1 MLGLLKDVAA
11 RWGGQ
16 VGLALLLASVAVAP
30 PTKAAEITVTTNP
43 DSPVHAGEFVVPL
56 NKSQILRVDTA
67 VSEILVGNSAIADV
81 LALTDQSIYVLGL
94 AVGSTNLTIYGQGRQ
109 LLAVMDLVVSY
120 DVDGLKGKLFEI
132 MPDEAIEVRTIN
144 GALLLSGSVSNSA
157 RLRQILDI
165 AERFAPG
172 AVSQALSVR
181 GSQQVLLEVRFA
193 EVARN
198 LSRELGFNQQVLFGA
213 AGDEIVFSLAGGP
226 FAALANL
233 PATLI
238 GSAALDTTLG
248 NFSMSHLLTF
258 LESKGLVKTLA
269 EPNLV
274 VLSGETA
281 SFLAGGEFPI
291 PVIQA
296 GGDAGGNDSITIQFR
311 EFGVGL
317 SFTPTVITDDLIHL
331 VVEPSVTAI
340 DATLGTAAAGVAVPG
355 LSTRRV
361 STTIELRDGQSF
373 AIAGLIQTNF
383 TDAVSQFPWIGDVPI
398 LGALFRSSSWQRSE
412 TELVV
417 IVTARLVE
425 PAPSPNVLATPLDT
439 VVSPHDFELFFL
451 GHIEGAGSGMG
462 GAGHMMGADGGGIA
476 GQYGHIIK

>member
-1 MLGLLKDVAA
+1 MLGFWKDVAA

-16 VGLALLLASVAVAP
+16 VGLALLLASFAVAP
-30 PTKAAEITVTTNP
+30 PAKAAEITVTTNP

-120 DVDGLKGKLFEI
+120 DVDGLKSKLFEV
-132 MPDEAIEVRTIN
+132 MPDESIEVRTIN
-144 GALLLSGSVSNSA
+144 GALLLSGSVSNST

-165 AERFAPG
+165 AERYAPG
-172 AVSQALSVR
+172 AVTQALSVR

-193 EVARN
+193 EIARN
-198 LSRELGFNQQVLFGA
+198 LSRELGFNQSVLFND
-213 AGDEIVFSLAGGP
+213 AGEIVFSLLSGS
-226 FAALANL
+226 FASAANA

-238 GSAALDTTLG
+238 GSAGLDTTLG
-248 NFSMSHLLTF
+248 NFTMSQLLTF

-291 PVIQA
+291 PVVQTGS
-296 GGDAGGNDSITIQFR
+296 GGSDSITIQFR

-317 SFTPTVITDDLIHL
+317 SFTPTVITDDLINL
-331 VVEPSVTAI
+331 VVEPSVTSI

-361 STTIELRDGQSF
+361 RTTVELRDGQSF
-373 AIAGLIQTNF
+373 AIAGLIQTSF

-417 IVTARLVE
+417 IVTAHLVE
-425 PAPSPNVLATPLDT
+425 PAPSPNMLATPLDS
-439 VVSPHDFELFFL
+439 VVLPHDFELFFL

>member
-1 MLGLLKDVAA
+1 MLGFLKDVAA

-16 VGLALLLASVAVAP
+16 VGLALLLASFAVAP
-30 PTKAAEITVTTNP
+30 PATAAEITVTTNP

-120 DVDGLKGKLFEI
+120 DVDGLKSKLFEV
-132 MPDEAIEVRTIN
+132 MPDESIEVRTIN
-144 GALLLSGSVSNSA
+144 GALLLSGSVSNSV

-165 AERFAPG
+165 AERYAPG
-172 AVSQALSVR
+172 AVTQALSVR

-193 EVARN
+193 EVSRN
-198 LSRELGFNQQVLFGA
+198 LSRELGFNQSVLFND
-213 AGDEIVFSLAGGP
+213 AGEIVFSLLSGS
-226 FAALANL
+226 FAAAANA
-233 PATLI
+233 PATLV

-248 NFSMSHLLTF
+248 NFTMSQLLTF

-291 PVIQA
+291 PVVQA

-317 SFTPTVITDDLIHL
+317 SFTPTVITDDLINL

-361 STTIELRDGQSF
+361 STTVELRDGQSF
-373 AIAGLIQTNF
+373 AIAGLIQSNF

>member
-1 MLGLLKDVAA
+1 MLGFLKDVAA

-16 VGLALLLASVAVAP
+16 VGLALLVASFAVAP
-30 PTKAAEITVTTNP
+30 PAKAAEITVTTNP
-43 DSPVHAGEFVVPL
+43 DSPVHAGEFIVPL

-109 LLAVMDLVVSY
+109 LLAVLDLVVSY
-120 DVDGLKGKLFEI
+120 DVDGLKSKLFEV
-132 MPDEAIEVRTIN
+132 MPDESIEVRTIN
-144 GALLLSGSVSNSA
+144 GALLLSGTVSNST

-165 AERFAPG
+165 AERYAPG
-172 AVSQALSVR
+172 AVTQALSVR

-193 EVARN
+193 EISRN
-198 LSRELGFNQQVLFGA
+198 LSRELGFNQSVLFNDG
-213 AGDEIVFSLAGGP
+213 GEIVFSLLSGS
-226 FAALANL
+226 FAAAANA

-238 GSAALDTTLG
+238 GSAALALTPGGAVST
-248 NFSMSHLLTF
+248 SALLTF

-274 VLSGETA
+274 VMSGETA

-291 PVIQA
+291 PIVQT
-296 GGDAGGNDSITIQFR
+296 GAGGNDAITIQFR

-317 SFTPTVITDDLIHL
+317 SFTPTVIGDDLIHL

-361 STTIELRDGQSF
+361 KTTVELRDGQSF
-373 AIAGLIQTNF
+373 AIAGLIQSNF

-417 IVTARLVE
+417 IVTPRLVE
-425 PAPSPNVLATPLDT
+425 PAPSPNMLATPLDS
-439 VVSPHDFELFFL
+439 VVYPNDFELFFL
-451 GHIEGAGSGMG
+451 GQTEGAGSGMG
-462 GAGHMMGADGGGIA
+462 GVGNMMGADGGGIA

>member
-1 MLGLLKDVAA
+1 
-11 RWGGQ
+11 
-16 VGLALLLASVAVAP
+16 
-30 PTKAAEITVTTNP
+30 
-43 DSPVHAGEFVVPL
+43 
-56 NKSQILRVDTA
+56 
-67 VSEILVGNSAIADV
+67 
-81 LALTDQSIYVLGL
+81 
-94 AVGSTNLTIYGQGRQ
+94 
-109 LLAVMDLVVSY
+109 
-120 DVDGLKGKLFEI
+120 
-132 MPDEAIEVRTIN
+132 
-144 GALLLSGSVSNSA
+144 
-157 RLRQILDI
+157 
-165 AERFAPG
+165 
-172 AVSQALSVR
+172 
-181 GSQQVLLEVRFA
+181 
-193 EVARN
+193 
-198 LSRELGFNQQVLFGA
+198 
-213 AGDEIVFSLAGGP
+213 
-226 FAALANL
+226 
-233 PATLI
+233 
-238 GSAALDTTLG
+238 
-248 NFSMSHLLTF
+248 MSHLLTF

-361 STTIELRDGQSF
+361 STTVELRDGQSF
-373 AIAGLIQTNF
+373 AIAGLIQSNF

-417 IVTARLVE
+417 IVTARLVK